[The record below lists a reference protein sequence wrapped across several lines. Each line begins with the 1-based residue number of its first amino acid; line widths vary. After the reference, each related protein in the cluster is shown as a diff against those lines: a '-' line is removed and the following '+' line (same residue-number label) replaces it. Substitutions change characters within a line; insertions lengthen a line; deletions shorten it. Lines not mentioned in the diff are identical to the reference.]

1 MNVCQNSVRIDS
13 TVHHGKWSYQ
23 QFCSV
28 SLSHL
33 VSEAKTALEMSPT
46 KFSSYHLVQLYSR
59 LLNHL
64 LNLSTNNKIKKIKPI
79 II

>member
-23 QFCSV
+23 QFYFV

-33 VSEAKTALEMSPT
+33 VSEAKTALEMSPP

-64 LNLSTNNKIKKIKPI
+64 LNLSTNNKIKNK
-79 II
+79 

>member
-1 MNVCQNSVRIDS
+1 MNVCQTIVRLDS
-13 TVHHGKWSYQ
+13 SVHHGKWSYQ

-33 VSEAKTALEMSPT
+33 VSEEKTALGMSPT

-64 LNLSTNNKIKKIKPI
+64 LNLYTNNKIKK
-79 II
+79 

>member
-1 MNVCQNSVRIDS
+1 MNVCQSSVRLDS
-13 TVHHGKWSYQ
+13 TVHHGKWSHR

-46 KFSSYHLVQLYSR
+46 KFSSYHLVQLYSC
-59 LLNHL
+59 LLNHH
-64 LNLSTNNKIKKIKPI
+64 LNLSTNNKI
-79 II
+79 